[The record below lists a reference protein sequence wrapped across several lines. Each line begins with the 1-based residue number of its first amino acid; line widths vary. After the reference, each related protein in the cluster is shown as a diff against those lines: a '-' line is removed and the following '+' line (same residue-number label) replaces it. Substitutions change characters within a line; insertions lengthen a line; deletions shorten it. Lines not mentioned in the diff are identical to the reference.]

1 MKQDD
6 VILLLIL
13 VVCLMLIL
21 YFAKRLL
28 KADNSFY
35 YRNGRSMRGLDI
47 LLAIDEDKFNYRVQN
62 LSEPTR
68 PLFDKWVR
76 MDIWLAPAF
85 NIFVTVLLI
94 FVERAY
100 HHAVFNIFFTTLM
113 IGQIVALVCHALSD
127 MILLQSLKR
136 QEMTANM
143 QLFNTLVIIKMIFP
157 VLGVFISFATLI
169 LVWFRLLNSLNT
181 PFAAIMFFVPA
192 ALIFFGVKI
201 FKGKP
206 KAELQ

>member
-6 VILLLIL
+6 IILLIIL
-13 VVCLMLIL
+13 LVCTMLIL

-35 YRNGRSMRGLDI
+35 YRNGRSMRGLDV
-47 LLAIDEDKFNYRVQN
+47 LLAIDKDKFNYRVQN

-68 PLFDKWVR
+68 PLFEKWVK

-85 NIFVTVLLI
+85 IVFITVLLI

-100 HHAVFNIFFTTLM
+100 DHPWFKAFFLALM
-113 IGQIVALVCHALSD
+113 IGQIIALVCHALSD
-127 MILLQSLKR
+127 MILLNSLKQ
-136 QEMTANM
+136 QEMTTRM
-143 QLFNTLVIIKMIFP
+143 HLFNTLVIIKMVFP

-169 LVWFRLLNSLNT
+169 LVWFRFLNSMQIPLAAVVF
-181 PFAAIMFFVPA
+181 FAPA
-192 ALIFFGVKI
+192 AVLFFGLKI
-201 FKGKP
+201 FKRKP
-206 KAELQ
+206 QSEMQ